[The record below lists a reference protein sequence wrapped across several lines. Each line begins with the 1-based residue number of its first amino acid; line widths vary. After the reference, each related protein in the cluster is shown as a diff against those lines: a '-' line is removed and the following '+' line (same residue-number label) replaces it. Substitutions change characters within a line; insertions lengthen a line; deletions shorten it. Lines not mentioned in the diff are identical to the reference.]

1 MANLSQDAGAL
12 DRARGCMAGQLAGDS
27 LGSLAEF
34 MRPNDIDALYPGG
47 IRDMEDGG
55 VWKTIAGQPTDDS
68 EMALALARGIL
79 RRGGYSQAA
88 ARDGYVRWIESNPF
102 DCGNTVCAG
111 LLGERNFASQANGAM
126 MRVSPLAILGAPR
139 SDAEVE
145 EWAAL
150 DAEITHPNRVC
161 VDANRL
167 YAAAISRAIKTGC
180 GAAEL
185 YESIRKRAD
194 EMGADATLIAAVR
207 SAESE
212 PPASYA
218 QPTAGWVLVAFQNA
232 LWQLLRA
239 DSVEDA
245 LADTISRGGD
255 ADTNAA
261 ICGALLGA
269 VRGASSMPPRWIRTL
284 QKCQPG
290 FGLPGVLNPRP
301 AEYWPDDFVELA
313 DALLAAGQSPPPPEK
328 PVEFCYWVVP
338 GKLLA
343 GEYPRNL
350 DGETSA
356 EKMGAL
362 TDAGIASFI
371 DLTTP
376 EDELFPYGEWLGS
389 AERHSFPIPDLDIP
403 RSPGQTRRILDLI
416 DANLAD
422 GKPTYVHCW
431 GGIGRTGV
439 IIGCWLA
446 RHGRGGQAALAE
458 LGRLWQ
464 NNPKSAWTESPQTRA
479 QKRYI
484 TEWNEAEG
492 EENP

>member
-1 MANLSQDAGAL
+1 MANLSQDAGAV
-12 DRARGCMAGQLAGDS
+12 DRARGCMAGQLSGDS
-27 LGSLAEF
+27 LGSLVEF
-34 MRPNDIDALYPGG
+34 ESPGYISMRYPN
-47 IRDMEDGG
+47 G
-55 VWKTIAGQPTDDS
+55 VRNMGKSDVWNTIAGQPTDDS

-79 RRGGYSQAA
+79 DRGGYNQAA
-88 ARDGYVRWIESNPF
+88 AREGYVRWIESEPF
-102 DCGNTVCAG
+102 DCGRTVAAG
-111 LLGERNFASQANGAM
+111 LRGERDFASQANGAM
-126 MRVSPLAILGAPR
+126 MRISPLAIFGAAR

-167 YAAAISRAIKTGC
+167 YAAAVSRAVRTGC
-180 GAAEL
+180 GPGEL

-194 EMGADATLIAAVR
+194 AMGADETLIAAIR
-207 SAESE
+207 DAESE
-212 PPASYA
+212 PPASYGP
-218 QPTAGWVLVAFQNA
+218 PTAGWVLVAFQNA
-232 LWQLLRA
+232 LWQLLHA

-255 ADTNAA
+255 TDTNAA

-269 VRGASSMPPRWIRTL
+269 VHGVSSMPGRWLETL
-284 QKCQPG
+284 KNCRSES
-290 FGLPGVLNPRP
+290 GLAGVCNPRP
-301 AEYWPDDFVELA
+301 PEYWPSDFIELA
-313 DALLAAGQSPPPPEK
+313 DALLAAGQK
-328 PVEFCYWVVP
+328 PIRHCYWVIP

-350 DGETSA
+350 DDESSPA
-356 EKMGAL
+356 KIRAL
-362 TDAGIASFI
+362 TDAGVTSFI
-371 DLTTP
+371 DLT
-376 EDELFPYGEWLGS
+376 EEGEHGLKPYSHLLGEET
-389 AERHSFPIPDLDIP
+389 ERRRFPITDLDIP
-403 RSPGQTRRILDLI
+403 NSPDQTAEILDLI

-446 RHGRGGQAALAE
+446 RRGPGGQAALDE
-458 LGRLWQ
+458 LRRLWQ
-464 NNPKSAWTESPQTRA
+464 NNPKSAWTESPQTSP

-484 TEWNEAEG
+484 TEWKG
-492 EENP
+492 